1 MFNRLTLLLCAF
13 VFMVL
18 AACGGARAGT
28 QAYDDDSSGVG
39 GRAAP
44 VRVDELNQAQKEA
57 VSLTEENHKMAREV
71 FELKNRLGLPTD
83 E

>member
-1 MFNRLTLLLCAF
+1 MLNRLTLLLCAL

-18 AACGGARAGT
+18 AACGGAKAGT
-28 QAYDDDSSGVG
+28 QASYDDDGAAKV
-39 GRAAP
+39 AP

-57 VSLTEENHKMAREV
+57 VGLTEENHKMAREV